1 MWILPSKLKKED
13 GESLDQHFQKVLFQG
28 KIKKRKPTSYFYEF
42 IEKKLECSF
51 FEKVELELVENS
63 LVKKKHTHFFFDGVE
78 LNIKKTKKRTYNN
91 WDFFSKS
98 IRERC
103 NSQIRKVKQIENWG
117 TPRSGMSIAHKGGGD
132 PLKQKVWFRRL
143 ENQLRYQ
150 QNWATPTVVLSNNI
164 KRSLE
169 SLVKKAISGDRKFR
183 SAPCNLNE
191 QIDPLSV
198 FVYEKVCEF
207 HRLED
212 RKGLNVLEYVALE
225 TKLFEKNKHPF
236 NRQGLTNPR
245 WVESL
250 MGLPLGFCK
259 V

>member
-1 MWILPSKLKKED
+1 MWILPPKLKKED
-13 GESLDQHFQKVLFQG
+13 GDSLDQHFQKVLFQG
-28 KIKKRKPTSYFYEF
+28 KRKKRKPTADFYEI
-42 IEKKLECSF
+42 IEQKLECSF
-51 FEKVELELVENS
+51 FESIELELVENS

-78 LNIKKTKKRTYNN
+78 LNIKKTKKRTYEN

-98 IRERC
+98 IREKC
-103 NSQIRKVKQIENWG
+103 NLQIRKAKQVTWA
-117 TPRSGMSIAHKGGGD
+117 TPRTGMAIAHKGGGD
-132 PLKQKVWFRRL
+132 PFKKEWFFRL
-143 ENQLRYQ
+143 ENQLRYH

-183 SAPCNLNE
+183 SAPCNSNE

-212 RKGLNVLEYVALE
+212 QKGLNVLEYVALE
-225 TKLFEKNKHPF
+225 TKLFKKNKHPF
-236 NRQGLTNPR
+236 NRQGLINPR